1 MDIKVHNIETFAGL
15 VSAPKRHTKHKTTR
29 APRIKHG
36 REARRAANPPPT
48 RSYALCG
55 LLDDYLIA
63 VDFTNC
69 RETDRLFSFS
79 CDLSVCRF
87 SSSADDCRVIW
98 LSVWQCCIA
107 KYP

>member
-29 APRIKHG
+29 APCVKRCKG
-36 REARRAANPPPT
+36 SYRADKPPPKLCP
-48 RSYALCG
+48 ALCG
-55 LLDDYLIA
+55 LLDDYLMA

-79 CDLSVCRF
+79 YDLSVCRF
-87 SSSADDCRVIW
+87 NGSADDCRVIW
-98 LSVWQCCIA
+98 LSAWQCCIA